1 MTPAP
6 SISPLDVVATRES
19 PVFKTWRDV
28 VFDQYAADF
37 DVDVPFPVRY
47 LINADVWKK
56 DIFIEIPTK
65 IPVETLRRSVL
76 TFVCAKRLD
85 SDPAYR
91 DENISVRARVSYL
104 ERQAQKANKQ
114 LDDAGSESQDPPNV
128 AGDAQ
133 DSH

>member
-1 MTPAP
+1 MT
-6 SISPLDVVATRES
+6 TRNLN
-19 PVFKTWRDV
+19 KTWRDI
-28 VFDQYAADF
+28 VFAQYAADF
-37 DVDVPFPVRY
+37 DADVPFPVRY

-76 TFVCAKRLD
+76 TFRAKRLN

-104 ERQAQKANKQ
+104 ERQAQEANKQ
-114 LDDAGSESQDPPNV
+114 HNDLVSGSQDPPTV

-133 DSH
+133 DSR

>member
-1 MTPAP
+1 MT
-6 SISPLDVVATRES
+6 TRNLN
-19 PVFKTWRDV
+19 KTWRDV
-28 VFDQYAADF
+28 VVDQYAADF
-37 DVDVPFPVRY
+37 DADVPFPVRY

-76 TFVCAKRLD
+76 TFVRAKRLD

-91 DENISVRARVSYL
+91 DENISVRARVSYV
-104 ERQAQKANKQ
+104 ERQAREANKQ
-114 LDDAGSESQDPPNV
+114 HDDSGSGLQDSNAV